1 MPIAEVA
8 GERAGEVPIDRAC
21 AAVQWLLCR
30 PDQDQGQSLLDC
42 LEIGAQVDGA
52 TRGLTNDR
60 DLRSPVE

>member
-21 AAVQWLLCR
+21 AAAQWLLCR

-42 LEIGAQVDGA
+42 LEIGA
-52 TRGLTNDR
+52 
-60 DLRSPVE
+60 